1 MPHQEDLTFVEK
13 EQKRIERWAQQN
25 DKQLIAVG
33 KKEQW
38 NRANC
43 IAVLSQDCMG
53 YDFIAMKE
61 VKG

>member
-33 KKEQW
+33 KKNNGTEQTVSLFLH
-38 NRANC
+38 R
-43 IAVLSQDCMG
+43 IAWDMIL
-53 YDFIAMKE
+53 
-61 VKG
+61 